1 MKTIKINKIEYFIH
15 YSNDEYY
22 LVSKEINGGKFKI
35 DKPKK

>member
-1 MKTIKINKIEYFIH
+1 MKTITIKKEKYFIH